1 MLAGIS
7 SFCEVL
13 DLTLATH
20 QRGLAL
26 ARRYPIS
33 IDDAMIAAAALE
45 AGCDSLFSED
55 FQTGQRIDGRLV
67 VSWWWSTLFSEL

>member
-1 MLAGIS
+1 MLGNIS
-7 SFCEVL
+7 RFYVVL

-55 FQTGQRIDGRLV
+55 FQTGQRIDGQLLV
-67 VSWWWSTLFSEL
+67 VNPFL